1 MSTEIITSPDVGV
14 LLSLASDYLFGNHRV
29 RVTFDLI
36 EKDSKAYNE
45 LEQSEQTR
53 AAAQSKEDLR
63 NVLSFTKKRRTKLA
77 STIVEGIASLLAK
90 KNDPSRPASTENL
103 ERSRNEAQEFMLG
116 LTRTAKEC
124 LSGLPGQDRI
134 QAKKKARAFD
144 PIEQELLR
152 DSKYGIPPAPY
163 SWDE

>member
-36 EKDSKAYNE
+36 EKNSKAYDE
-45 LEQSEQTR
+45 LNRAEQKH

-63 NVLSFTKKRRTKLA
+63 SVLSFRNKRRTKLA

-90 KNDPSRPASTENL
+90 KNDPSRPTSEENL
-103 ERSRNEAQEFMLG
+103 ERSRNEAHEFMVG
-116 LTRTAKEC
+116 LTRTAREC
-124 LSGLPGQDRI
+124 VSGLPNQDRI
-134 QAKKKARAFD
+134 QAKKKARAAD

-152 DSKYGIPPAPY
+152 DYKYGIPPAPY